1 MSTDEWLAQTARPR
15 RGQRSGEAGDPGED
29 AAAVVI
35 YTSGTTSEPKGV
47 LLRHENLV
55 SYVLGSVEFASAGE
69 EEAALSSASRRIT
82 LPPSRT

>member
-1 MSTDEWLAQTARPR
+1 MTTDDWLAQTARRPR
-15 RGQRSGEAGDPGED
+15 RGQRRRARRTGED

-69 EEAALSSASRRIT
+69 RKRRSSASRRIT
-82 LPPSRT
+82 SPPSPT